1 MGLAPTSGGR
11 RRVDARSAITPRW
24 VRCEPATKGP
34 PLVAGPAWPFFFASA
49 ADGAHACSVVAIA
62 GHAEPLDDLVQGGV
76 VLFGA
81 AIPLSRT
88 PPSVTVRVWRNGA
101 RLA

>member
-1 MGLAPTSGGR
+1 M
-11 RRVDARSAITPRW
+11 
-24 VRCEPATKGP
+24 
-34 PLVAGPAWPFFFASA
+34 VAGPAWPFFFGSA
-49 ADGAHACSVVAIA
+49 TKRAHACSVVAIA

-81 AIPLSRT
+81 APE
-88 PPSVTVRVWRNGA
+88 RNGA